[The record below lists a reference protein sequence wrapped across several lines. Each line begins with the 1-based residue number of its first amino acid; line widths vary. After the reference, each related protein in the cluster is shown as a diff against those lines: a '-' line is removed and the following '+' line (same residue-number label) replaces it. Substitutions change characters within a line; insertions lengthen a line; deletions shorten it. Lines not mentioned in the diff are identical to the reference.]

1 MHGDYQKREPA
12 YNSRQLATL
21 IPTRKPSS
29 RLKKKDQTFSSIST
43 DEMLDLKN
51 SGRLDKL
58 IQEANCRFAGFY
70 FTTIILLALISIFY
84 GVRAFTDSTDCY
96 SKTDLTYNITN
107 WFDASFMESF
117 CLNVVCFCY
126 YAFMSP
132 FVRKRRIESG
142 ISAAETDPVVDKLAN
157 PLINC
162 IAIALEVFLSV
173 TTIVSVGLS
182 ALLLYSDMG
191 NYCTS
196 VTNELQSEG
205 NWLFWLSFAQIIILL
220 MIVLW
225 SKKIYNND

>member
-1 MHGDYQKREPA
+1 MSWQISQIPVRNSAFVPVSPKQEDYQKHSPT

-21 IPTRKPSS
+21 ISNRRPSVH
-29 RLKKKDQTFSSIST
+29 LKKKDQTFSSIST
-43 DEMLDLKN
+43 DEMLDLKQN
-51 SGRLDKL
+51 GRLDKL
-58 IQEANCRFAGFY
+58 IREANCRFAGFY
-70 FTTIILLALISIFY
+70 FTTIILMALMSIFY

-96 SKTDLTYNITN
+96 SNTDLTYNITN

-142 ISAAETDPVVDKLAN
+142 ISAAETETGVDKLAN
-157 PLINC
+157 PVINC

-191 NYCTS
+191 NYCTN
-196 VTNELQSEG
+196 VTNEL
-205 NWLFWLSFAQIIILL
+205 
-220 MIVLW
+220 
-225 SKKIYNND
+225 

>member
-1 MHGDYQKREPA
+1 M
-12 YNSRQLATL
+12 
-21 IPTRKPSS
+21 
-29 RLKKKDQTFSSIST
+29 KKDQNLSSIST
-43 DEMLDLKN
+43 DEMLNLKQN
-51 SGRLDKL
+51 GRLDKL
-58 IQEANCRFAGFY
+58 IREANCRFAGFY
-70 FTTIILLALISIFY
+70 FTTIILMALMSIFY
-84 GVRAFTDSTDCY
+84 GVRAFTDSINCY

-142 ISAAETDPVVDKLAN
+142 ISAAETNPGLDKLAN

-173 TTIVSVGLS
+173 TTIVSIGLS

-191 NYCTS
+191 NYCTN
-196 VTNELQSEG
+196 VTNEL
-205 NWLFWLSFAQIIILL
+205 
-220 MIVLW
+220 
-225 SKKIYNND
+225 